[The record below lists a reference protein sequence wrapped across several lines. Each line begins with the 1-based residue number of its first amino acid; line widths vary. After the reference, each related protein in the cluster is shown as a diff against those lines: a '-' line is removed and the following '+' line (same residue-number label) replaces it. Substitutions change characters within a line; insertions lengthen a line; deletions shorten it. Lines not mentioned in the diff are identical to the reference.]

1 MKVEKGEGQK
11 ERGDREGKEKRL
23 RKSMGGGGKEKE
35 GGREEEREG
44 QTVLVPGGQLL
55 LGNCWAEPIGNPNT
69 NLLVWD
75 LLRFVWET
83 ENYQEK
89 FSANLMSD
97 I

>member
-11 ERGDREGKEKRL
+11 ERGDIEGKEKRL

-55 LGNCWAEPIGNPNT
+55 LGNCWAEPRRNAVGVSFT
-69 NLLVWD
+69 
-75 LLRFVWET
+75 T
-83 ENYQEK
+83 E
-89 FSANLMSD
+89 
-97 I
+97 